1 MSNRMSKG
9 TDYTTV
15 ANRIDGGTSGL
26 KRVVR
31 GNKAIA
37 NTFAIGGR
45 IHVVGL
51 GSLYRYIYLVP
62 TY

>member
-31 GNKAIA
+31 GNKA
-37 NTFAIGGR
+37 TQ
-45 IHVVGL
+45 GL
-51 GSLYRYIYLVP
+51 WADPILV
-62 TY
+62 